1 MTGKRIP
8 GTNPGFGP
16 PSWRA
21 GIGELATPLELVRL
35 ALRWPTLPAGRTGGR
50 STVLLVPGFGAA
62 DGSLFA
68 LHRYLERRDFE
79 VVPWGLGRNHGDV
92 PQLMPVLAERV
103 RTLARECR
111 EPVALVGW
119 SLGGYLAR
127 EAARDEPA
135 SVRHVVT
142 IGSPIV
148 GGPKYTTVA
157 PYYRRKGIDVDEIE
171 REVAERYRVPLRVP
185 VTAIYSR
192 RDGVVAW
199 RACIDEW
206 SPNVEHIRV
215 GSTHV
220 GLGFSPD
227 VLEIVADRLKPA
239 ARGQAPSQDLQNR
252 GKKHVG
258 SSQAARPANV
268 RS

>member
-1 MTGKRIP
+1 METAPRFTGVRMTRGRIP
-8 GTNPGFGP
+8 RTNPDLSP

-21 GIGELATPLELVRL
+21 GLAELATPVDLVRL
-35 ALRWPTLPAGRTGGR
+35 ALRWPWLPADRTGGR

-62 DGSLFA
+62 EGSLFA

-79 VVPWGLGRNHGDV
+79 TVPWGLGRNYGDASK
-92 PQLMPVLAERV
+92 LMPLLAERV
-103 RTLARECR
+103 RTLARER
-111 EPVALVGW
+111 GEPIALVGW
-119 SLGGYLAR
+119 SMGGYLAR

-135 SVRHVVT
+135 SVRHVIT
-142 IGSPIV
+142 IGSPVV
-148 GGPKYTTVA
+148 GGPKYTAVA
-157 PYYRRKGIDVDEIE
+157 PYYRRKGVDVDALE
-171 REVAERYRVPLRVP
+171 REVAERYRVPLPCP

-206 SPNVEHIRV
+206 SPNVEHICV
-215 GSTHV
+215 GSTHI
-220 GLGFSPD
+220 GLGFSPE

-239 ARGQAPSQDLQNR
+239 ARGKR
-252 GKKHVG
+252 
-258 SSQAARPANV
+258 